1 MSSAP
6 LTDESVTV
14 VGAGIGGLATAAYLA
29 DSGADVT
36 ILERHDDPGGRTG
49 RITDGGFTFDTGPS
63 WYLMPDVFERFFDH
77 FDRSPDDYYSL
88 TRLDPNYRV
97 FWKDGEARRA
107 SNSSSGQRPREH
119 GDQVDVPADPAAV
132 RELFESYETG
142 AGAAFDT
149 YLDESQFVYDVGMER
164 FVYDDRPRF
173 RDWVDTD
180 VMRSLPAAT
189 LVKSMDD
196 YVGDFFDHP
205 KLRQLVQYTLVF
217 LGGSPYNTPAL
228 YTLMSHVDYNLGV
241 YYPHG
246 GMYSVVEALVDLAA
260 ELGVDIRTGVDVTSI
275 LPTTSNG
282 LHLET
287 TAGSRVADTVVANAP
302 PAHVDGDLL
311 PEQYRD
317 HDDDYWDERTYAPS
331 AYMLYLGVEGSVDPL
346 AHHTL
351 VLPTDWQSHFEA
363 IFDDPRWPDDPAYYV
378 NVPSQTDDTVAP
390 DGHETVVVLV
400 PIAPGLDDGEAVR
413 ARFREQVLSDIAA
426 HTGVDLCDRIVVEHE
441 ASVQT
446 FADRYSA
453 PAGTALGMAHTLTQ
467 TGPFRPGRRAG
478 NVDDLY
484 YVGGST
490 TPGIGVPMCLISG
503 EHAAQAVVDDTTAGD
518 SLRERLSLR
527 R

>member
-14 VGAGIGGLATAAYLA
+14 VGAGIGGLATAAFLA

-36 ILERHDDPGGRTG
+36 VLERHDRPGGRTG

-97 FWKDGEARRA
+97 VWKDGDR
-107 SNSSSGQRPREH
+107 
-119 GDQVDVPADPAAV
+119 VDVPADPAAV
-132 RELFESYETG
+132 REVFESYETG
-142 AGAAFDT
+142 AGATFET
-149 YLDESQFVYDVGMER
+149 YLDEAQFVYDVGMER

-196 YVGDFFDHP
+196 YVGDYFDHP

-241 YYPHG
+241 YYPDEG
-246 GMYSVVEALVDLAA
+246 GMYRVVEGLADLAT
-260 ELGVDIRTGVDVTSI
+260 ELGADVETGVDVTGL
-275 LPTTSNG
+275 LPTSTRG

-287 TAGSRVADTVVANAP
+287 EAGSRVADTVVANAP
-302 PAHVDGDLL
+302 PAHVERDLL
-311 PEQYRD
+311 PERYRD
-317 HDDDYWDERTYAPS
+317 HGDGYWDGRTYAPS
-331 AYMLYLGVEGSVDPL
+331 AYMLYLGVEGDVDPL
-346 AHHTL
+346 EHHTL
-351 VLPTDWQSHFEA
+351 VLPTDWRRHFEA

-390 DGHETVVVLV
+390 DGHNTVVVLV
-400 PIAPGLDDGEAVR
+400 PIAPGLHDGDAVR
-413 ARFREQVLSDIAA
+413 GRFRDKVLADIAE
-426 HTGVDLCDRIVVEHE
+426 HTGVDLRDRVVVEHE

-446 FADRYSA
+446 FAERYSA

-467 TGPFRPGRRAG
+467 TGPFRPGRRASE
-478 NVDDLY
+478 VDGLY

-503 EHAAQAVVDDTTAGD
+503 EHAAEAVVSDRVAGD
-518 SLRERLSLR
+518 SLRDRLSLDL
-527 R
+527 